1 MPLLAAVESGSAG
14 SEPPAGAGLGFFIP
28 VILIMVIFF
37 WLTHRSQKKK
47 EQARRDMLDSIKV
60 GDDVVSIGGIRGR
73 VTQITDDTFVI
84 RVNDEKDIK
93 MTFNKGAIS
102 GKVGDEKQ
110 ES

>member
-1 MPLLAAVESGSAG
+1 
-14 SEPPAGAGLGFFIP
+14 
-28 VILIMVIFF
+28 
-37 WLTHRSQKKK
+37 
-47 EQARRDMLDSIKV
+47 V